1 MWWIRMQKGISENA
15 TSPQR
20 FIKKRAA
27 DDISDFYLFSDR
39 CGWQNNNCM
48 IFIMLSGI
56 THTCKIKSI
65 TLIYLVSEN
74 SHSENDNTHSV
85 IEQISRKKTIYTPAQ
100 WEAAIQCAF
109 KKNSYFLE
117 VLEQSDI
124 IDFKSTT
131 AFPEFKSIM
140 LDKMEDKMMEKE
152 MTQQKAL
159 NESLGLAKQKVK
171 KVYWS
176 EIV

>member
-1 MWWIRMQKGISENA
+1 MHDIYNA
-15 TSPQR
+15 
-20 FIKKRAA
+20 
-27 DDISDFYLFSDR
+27 
-39 CGWQNNNCM
+39 
-48 IFIMLSGI
+48 I
-56 THTCKIKSI
+56 THTRKIKSI

-85 IEQISRKKTIYTPAQ
+85 IEQLSRKKTIYTPAQ